1 MTVND
6 IPEVRHHEVGV
17 GAAPADDRV
26 TTAGDDLRPLVWRGL
41 ALTIVTLGFY
51 RFWYRTDLR
60 RWYWRNTQVAGSAFE
75 YRGTAKE
82 LFIGFLFALAII
94 LPLYIT
100 ASLIGIFASEQVGAI
115 LNLPFALIFL
125 LLVQYGAF
133 RSRRYRLTRTFW
145 RGLRFDQT
153 GSAWGYAWR
162 SLGWAALVAVTLGLA
177 FPFMRRALEAYK
189 IRHTRFGTAEGGF
202 TTPIGGLMARWLILL
217 APLLLS
223 LGLALA
229 AAFSGFVS
237 IDELGGLIVLA
248 CLFSLFTWPAYR
260 IAEFRTFTAGTT
272 IGPIGFHSAIPA
284 KTAYWIYL
292 KFFLLLLVAITVL
305 GLVAFALVFAS
316 VDPQQLFR
324 TGTPPIGPLV
334 VIILAYLLAFLIF
347 GALKELLLNQLFWR
361 LMAGTLTITGLE
373 SLDTVIG
380 QSTAAEAATGE
391 GFADALDF
399 GGV

>member
-1 MTVND
+1 MMDAADTQ
-6 IPEVRHHEVGV
+6 VR
-17 GAAPADDRV
+17 
-26 TTAGDDLRPLVWRGL
+26 TTGDDLRPLVWRGL

-60 RWYWRNTQVAGSAFE
+60 RWYWRHTQVAGSAFE

-94 LPLYIT
+94 LPLYIA
-100 ASLIGIFASEQVGAI
+100 ASLIGIFASEQVGTI

-162 SLGWAALVAVTLGLA
+162 SLGWAALVVVTLGLA

-189 IRHTRFGTAEGGF
+189 IRSTRFGTAEGGF
-202 TTPIGGLMARWLILL
+202 SAPIGGLMVRWLILL
-217 APLLLS
+217 LPLLLS

-248 CLFSLFTWPAYR
+248 SLFSLLMWPAYR

-272 IGPIGFHSAIPA
+272 IGPIGFHSAIAA

-292 KFFLLLLVAITVL
+292 KFFLLLLVAIAAL
-305 GLVAFALVFAS
+305 GLVTVALVFATI
-316 VDPQQLFR
+316 DPQQLFK
-324 TGTPPIGPLV
+324 TGLPPIGPLV
-334 VIILAYLLAFLIF
+334 VIILAYLLAFLMF
-347 GALKELLLNQLFWR
+347 GALKELLLNQPFWR
-361 LMAGTLTITGLE
+361 IMAGTLTLTGLE
-373 SLDTVIG
+373 HLESIIG
-380 QSTAAEAATGE
+380 QSTAAETATGE

>member
-1 MTVND
+1 MD
-6 IPEVRHHEVGV
+6 AADAPVR
-17 GAAPADDRV
+17 
-26 TTAGDDLRPLVWRGL
+26 TTGDDLRPLVWRGL

-60 RWYWRNTQVAGSAFE
+60 RWYWRSTQVVGSAFE

-94 LPLYIT
+94 VPLYL
-100 ASLIGIFASEQVGAI
+100 AAALVGIFASEQVGAI

-177 FPFMRRALEAYK
+177 FPFMRRALESYK

-202 TTPIGGLMARWLILL
+202 SAPIGGLMVRWLILL
-217 APLLLS
+217 APPLLS
-223 LGLALA
+223 IGAGLVAVLAELRGAGHPEAAAAAVSLAPAGFILAL
-229 AAFSGFVS
+229 
-237 IDELGGLIVLA
+237 LM
-248 CLFSLFTWPAYR
+248 WPAYR

-272 IGPIGFHSAIPA
+272 IGPIGFHSAIAA
-284 KTAYWIYL
+284 KTAYGIYL
-292 KFFLLLLVAITVL
+292 KFFLLLLVAIAVL
-305 GLVAFALVFAS
+305 GLVTFGLVFAS
-316 VDPQQLFR
+316 VDPQQLFK

-347 GALKELLLNQLFWR
+347 GALKELLLNQPFWR
-361 LMAGTLTITGLE
+361 AMAGTLTLTGFE
-373 SLDTVIG
+373 HLDAVIG

>member
-1 MTVND
+1 MMDAADTQ
-6 IPEVRHHEVGV
+6 VR
-17 GAAPADDRV
+17 
-26 TTAGDDLRPLVWRGL
+26 TTGDDLRPLVWRGL

-60 RWYWRNTQVAGSAFE
+60 RWYWRHTQVAGSAFE

-82 LFIGFLFALAII
+82 LFVGFLFALAII
-94 LPLYIT
+94 LPLYVA

-162 SLGWAALVAVTLGLA
+162 SLGWAALVVVTLGLA

-189 IRHTRFGTAEGGF
+189 IRNTRFGTAEGGF
-202 TTPIGGLMARWLILL
+202 SAPIGGLMMRWLILL

-229 AAFSGFVS
+229 AAFAGFVS

-248 CLFSLFTWPAYR
+248 ALFSLLMWPAYR

-272 IGPIGFHSAIPA
+272 IGPIGFHSAIQA

-292 KFFLLLLVAITVL
+292 KFFLLLLVAIAAL
-305 GLVAFALVFAS
+305 GLVTFALVFAS

-324 TGTPPIGPLV
+324 TGRPPIGPLV

-347 GALKELLLNQLFWR
+347 GALKELLLNQPFWR
-361 LMAGTLTITGLE
+361 IMAGTLTLRGLE
-373 SLDTVIG
+373 HLESVIG